1 MQVRDVVEDMSEQ
14 NKLHVFSAGAVAPP
28 IKKCAEE
35 FKAKFGTEFEF
46 TVGKAENLI
55 EEIAEPKK
63 GDLLTCGSEFI
74 LDHAQLKGLV
84 LKETRRSLGSRTS
97 AILVQK
103 GNPRKIKSISDLE
116 KEGMQVGVSV
126 AGCLT
131 GVWDDLA
138 TKAGLTEQIRK
149 NTVAYADGCGEL
161 MSFINKKKV
170 DAILGWDAFKNLNR
184 QTMDIVEL
192 PKDLQVH
199 RSTAIGVI
207 AFSKNKELAKRFID
221 FLVSEKGKDIYE
233 EYGWHHPI

>member
-1 MQVRDVVEDMSEQ
+1 
-14 NKLHVFSAGAVAPP
+14 
-28 IKKCAEE
+28 
-35 FKAKFGTEFEF
+35 
-46 TVGKAENLI
+46 
-55 EEIAEPKK
+55 
-63 GDLLTCGSEFI
+63 
-74 LDHAQLKGLV
+74 LKGLV

-103 GNPRKIKSISDLE
+103 GNPREIRSISDLS
-116 KEGMQVGVSV
+116 KEGMRVGISVS
-126 AGCLT
+126 GCLT

-138 TKAGLTEQIRK
+138 TKAGFTEQIRK

-170 DAILGWDAFKNLNR
+170 DAILGWDAFKKLNV

-207 AFSKNKELAKRFID
+207 TFSKNKELAKKFID
-221 FLVSEKGKDIYE
+221 FLVSEKGKKIYE
-233 EYGWHHPI
+233 EYGWHHLK